1 MSPPTARSDSPA
13 GPDRTAE
20 PSRRRPPGASPED
33 AGDLYGVPNWSAGYF
48 AIGDDGTLHVRCGG
62 HESSLVAIVDALE
75 AEGRALPLI
84 LRFPQILADRLAR
97 LNSAFADAIRAAEY
111 EGAYQGVY
119 PIKVNQRRVVVE
131 TIAEAGAAYRTGL
144 EAGSKAEL
152 ALILVQDTHPEAL
165 IQCNGF
171 KDDDFLR
178 LALWGRKLGKNV
190 TITLEKY
197 AELERVLRIADEVGV
212 EPALGVRLK
221 LHARGSGKWEAS
233 GGDDAKFGLTA
244 AELVAVVRRL
254 EDEGLAHALVMLH
267 AHVGSQIP
275 DIRKIRSAV
284 REAAQGFVALAK
296 LGARPRY
303 LNLGG
308 GLAVDYDGSKTTFYA
323 SANYGLGDYAEALVY
338 TVKDVC
344 DAADVPH
351 PTLVTESGRALTA
364 HHAVAV
370 LPVIDVIGPGR
381 DSHELPPLEGEPHA
395 LVRDLRELLEAVS
408 TKSYREVYWEA
419 QSAKETMHQ
428 LFDLGYLSLLER
440 AHVERLYARI
450 LDRIVRVTADLE
462 YVPEEIE
469 ALPRTLADRYV
480 VNFSVFQTLPDHWA
494 IGALFPIV
502 PLERLDE
509 RPTREATLVDISCD
523 SDGKIEQ
530 FVDLRDVKRTL
541 PLHDMRPGEPYRLG
555 AFLAGAY
562 QDVLANAHN
571 LFGRVNE
578 AHVRLVPEAPGWE
591 VDLFVEGQK
600 ARRVIHNMGYDHDTL
615 LGWLEQEIDEAE
627 ARGVP
632 LSPDAR
638 AELREIYGH
647 ELVGYTYL
655 EGVGRDG

>member
-1 MSPPTARSDSPA
+1 M
-13 GPDRTAE
+13 
-20 PSRRRPPGASPED
+20 
-33 AGDLYGVPNWSAGYF
+33 
-48 AIGDDGTLHVRCGG
+48 
-62 HESSLVAIVDALE
+62 
-75 AEGRALPLI
+75 
-84 LRFPQILADRLAR
+84 
-97 LNSAFADAIRAAEY
+97 
-111 EGAYQGVY
+111 
-119 PIKVNQRRVVVE
+119 
-131 TIAEAGAAYRTGL
+131 
-144 EAGSKAEL
+144 
-152 ALILVQDTHPEAL
+152 
-165 IQCNGF
+165 
-171 KDDDFLR
+171 
-178 LALWGRKLGKNV
+178 
-190 TITLEKY
+190 
-197 AELERVLRIADEVGV
+197 
-212 EPALGVRLK
+212 
-221 LHARGSGKWEAS
+221 
-233 GGDDAKFGLTA
+233 
-244 AELVAVVRRL
+244 
-254 EDEGLAHALVMLH
+254 
-267 AHVGSQIP
+267 
-275 DIRKIRSAV
+275 
-284 REAAQGFVALAK
+284 
-296 LGARPRY
+296 
-303 LNLGG
+303 
-308 GLAVDYDGSKTTFYA
+308 
-323 SANYGLGDYAEALVY
+323 
-338 TVKDVC
+338 
-344 DAADVPH
+344 
-351 PTLVTESGRALTA
+351 
-364 HHAVAV
+364 
-370 LPVIDVIGPGR
+370 
-381 DSHELPPLEGEPHA
+381 
-395 LVRDLRELLEAVS
+395 S